1 MWDQLSDHIEH
12 LDPPELLF
20 FFFFDVMTP
29 SVSQA
34 LIVAG
39 EERRLWPKAGAR
51 EISFLTASMVWPE
64 SQGCACP

>member
-12 LDPPELLF
+12 LDPPELF